1 VISIQDEDDAYAVAS
16 VVSVNQHKDADCMK
30 RLRSIVVDKCPA
42 GLKTQ
47 LEKLFD
53 DEKNP
58 LGLIVNE
65 RMLNMPQ
72 QLMQPLHKSLSDDL
86 AWVRDKETDKQVT
99 LLHCDVVTQKQPSN
113 QANRQQRKPSQA
125 KPAQDKPRH
134 ARPGQARPD

>member
-1 VISIQDEDDAYAVAS
+1 MISIQDEDDAYAVAS
-16 VVSVNQHKDADCMK
+16 VVSVNKHKDADCMK

-42 GLKTQ
+42 GLKPQ
-47 LEKLFD
+47 LEKLFN

-86 AWVRDKETDKQVT
+86 AWVRDKEKDKQVAYNV
-99 LLHCDVVTQKQPSN
+99 LLHKNN
-113 QANRQQRKPSQA
+113 QAIKQTRSKASQA
-125 KPAQDKPRH
+125 KPC
-134 ARPGQARPD
+134 